1 MEGWSS
7 GVVERWKKAFST
19 TPALHR
25 SSTPPSWR
33 IFLSLA
39 FVAALS
45 YLPGIRHGFVYDD
58 HGAIVENAFLAEPA
72 NVLRVLKLEAFR
84 DPQVVDGQRP
94 VLLLTM
100 FLDRAGSAAPQPWR
114 HHTTN
119 LFLHAMAVLLLFQL
133 VRRLGGGIRIGAGVA
148 ATAALVLALH
158 PAWSEAVQLP
168 SYREDLLGLVF
179 VLAYLLADFI
189 ARPVVRW
196 PVQLLALALALGSKE
211 SAWAAPL
218 LLGWMRICVPA
229 QGRSLRALLAAVGVG
244 LALVLATVLVGYAGR
259 PMQAMGGSWNGI
271 SLRWPENLW
280 TAPWIFWR
288 YVALV
293 AVPFPLVADRMV
305 EAVPVAW
312 SIRFLGSLAALLL
325 LGWCAW
331 RLRRTQPMLGLGA
344 GWIVIAFGPISN
356 LVPLFNPMAERYL
369 YGLAP
374 GFALLVAVTVVKM
387 RRSWLLPV
395 LCVGW
400 IAVLQLRIGDWRDD
414 ATLWAV
420 TAWQEPGSARAQ
432 VWLGLQAKQQGDRA
446 AARVAFERARAANP
460 QEVSALINLGVLCG
474 EEGDLAEAE
483 RFFREAVRIRPEKRE
498 AQSNLAL
505 ALELQGKT
513 EDGKRKTEETE
524 NGRK

>member
-1 MEGWSS
+1 MDTNRHESGGAPSEPVRVHSCLFVVALCLIAVLPYLS
-7 GVVERWKKAFST
+7 GV
-19 TPALHR
+19 
-25 SSTPPSWR
+25 
-33 IFLSLA
+33 
-39 FVAALS
+39 
-45 YLPGIRHGFVYDD
+45 GHGFVYDD
-58 HGAIVENAFLAEPA
+58 HGAIVENPFLSEPA
-72 NVLRVLKLEAFR
+72 NLLRVISLDTLR
-84 DPQVVDGQRP
+84 DPEVVDGQRP

-100 FLDRAGSAAPQPWR
+100 FLDRAGAAAPQPWR

-133 VRRLGGGIRIGAGVA
+133 VSRLTGGTRMGDGVA
-148 ATAALVLALH
+148 AMSALVLALH

-189 ARPVVRW
+189 ARPAVRW

-244 LALVLATVLVGYAGR
+244 LALVLATILVGYAGR

-288 YVALV
+288 YIGLM
-293 AVPFPLVADRMV
+293 AVPYPLVADRMV

-312 SIRFLGSLAALLL
+312 SGRFVGSLGAALALA
-325 LGWCAW
+325 WCAW
-331 RLRRTQPMLGLGA
+331 RLRRTQPMLALGA
-344 GWIVIAFGPISN
+344 GWIVIAFGPVSN
-356 LVPLFNPMAERYL
+356 LVPLFNPMADRYL

-374 GFALLVAVTVVKM
+374 GFALLVAVAVVKM

-420 TAWQEPGSARAQ
+420 TARQESGSARAQ
-432 VWLGLQAKQQGDRA
+432 VWLGLQAKQQGDRVR
-446 AARVAFERARAANP
+446 ARAAFERACAANP
-460 QEVSALINLGVLCG
+460 QEVSALINLGVLYG
-474 EEGDLAEAE
+474 EEGNLAEAE
-483 RFFREAVRIRPEKRE
+483 RLFREAVRIRPEKRE

-513 EDGKRKTEETE
+513 EDGRDGKRKKI
-524 NGRK
+524 GGSLR